1 MSNLINGVSAISLLQ
16 NVATT
21 TRQLPGI
28 DFFIVVGAI
37 ALAVGFVGIFS
48 IYAAVRQLRVRSELR
63 RNGVT
68 VEGRITSRR
77 FDPRSKWW
85 MVTYSYDYQG
95 QPYSH
100 EQAVRKKYYL
110 ALPEE
115 TAVPVHCLA
124 HDPSVARVVNP
135 TTARIIYNP
144 DEFWYNIAFKFYGGI
159 VAIVVVLLI
168 VRQVLNFL
176 Q

>member
-1 MSNLINGVSAISLLQ
+1 MSGLINGVGAISLLQ
-16 NVATT
+16 NVAATT
-21 TRQLPGI
+21 HQSPGI

-68 VEGRITSRR
+68 VEGRIMGRR
-77 FDPRSKWW
+77 FDPRSKRW

-110 ALPEE
+110 ALLEE

-124 HDPSVARVVNP
+124 RDPSVARVVDP
-135 TTARIIYNP
+135 TTARIIHNP

>member
-1 MSNLINGVSAISLLQ
+1 MSDLINGLGAIGLLQ
-16 NVATT
+16 NVATA

-37 ALAVGFVGIFS
+37 ALAIGFVGIFS

-63 RNGVT
+63 RKGVT
-68 VEGRITSRR
+68 VEGRITGRR

-115 TAVPVHCLA
+115 TAVLVHCLA
-124 HDPSVARVVNP
+124 HNPSVARVVDP
-135 TTARIIYNP
+135 TTARIIHNP
-144 DEFWYNIAFKFYGGI
+144 DEF
-159 VAIVVVLLI
+159 
-168 VRQVLNFL
+168 
-176 Q
+176 

>member
-1 MSNLINGVSAISLLQ
+1 MSDLINSAGTIGLLQ
-16 NVATT
+16 SMATT

-37 ALAVGFVGIFS
+37 ALAVGFVGILS
-48 IYAAVRQLRVRSELR
+48 IYAAVRQLRVRSELH

-68 VEGRITSRR
+68 VEGRITGRR

-115 TAVPVHCLA
+115 TAVLVHYLA
-124 HDPSVARVVNP
+124 RDPTVARVVDP
-135 TTARIIYNP
+135 TTARIIHNP
-144 DEFWYNIAFKFYGGI
+144 DEFWYNIAFRFYGGI
-159 VAIVVVLLI
+159 GAIFVVLII
-168 VRQVLNFL
+168 VRQVLSIF
-176 Q
+176 